1 VRPTRLLAA
10 AVAAVALA
18 VGASP
23 AAMAQ
28 SFGVR
33 PGHYDPADPATRAY
47 FKPVI
52 APGATFSDE
61 VVVTN
66 TGDEPLTFFVS
77 GVDGLTAQTTGAVYA
92 NRQDKPTE
100 TGTWI
105 ETSASELTVAPRSEA
120 ALPFTVR
127 VPADAAPGDHLGGVA
142 FENAAPQSSGSNI
155 RITQVV
161 RAVVGVSVRVPGP
174 AEMVLRV
181 GDLRLRRQDGT
192 GTVAAFL
199 RLANDGRAL
208 GKPDLS
214 VTLSGPDG
222 YRRTV
227 ERRLDT
233 VLPGDEVDYPLAWP
247 DDLAPGRYR
256 ITAVAT
262 GPGTRADADEV
273 VYYEV
278 DPDEL
283 SVDASPAA
291 LSTPG
296 VVGPPSGGIG
306 TPSDGIGTSTSAAPP
321 SPPRSTAAER
331 RSGGWV
337 DRIEELLRRA
347 GQVVAVVAREA
358 AFPLGLALLGLV
370 FLVVQDR
377 IDRRDPK
384 LALAPVNRPRDLP
397 FPPASPER

>member
-1 VRPTRLLAA
+1 MRPTRLLAA

-256 ITAVAT
+256 VTAVAT
-262 GPGTRADADEV
+262 GPGTRADAEA
-273 VYYEV
+273 EV
-278 DPDEL
+278 DVKEALPGTGSGAGTPAGATAPTSEDRSEGGVPL
-283 SVDASPAA
+283 WAMVAATGAA
-291 LSTPG
+291 L
-296 VVGPPSGGIG
+296 
-306 TPSDGIGTSTSAAPP
+306 A
-321 SPPRSTAAER
+321 
-331 RSGGWV
+331 
-337 DRIEELLRRA
+337 
-347 GQVVAVVAREA
+347 
-358 AFPLGLALLGLV
+358 LGLV
-370 FLVVQDR
+370 V
-377 IDRRDPK
+377 RRPRRRRRED
-384 LALAPVNRPRDLP
+384 ALAGNEAA
-397 FPPASPER
+397 PATVPAPERARDEDDSLAGPPPYPAWQSLSRTDARHDGASLD